1 MYQEAIVK
9 LENDFSLI
17 KPLISFSP
25 YPDENPIGY
34 LIRLAY
40 ANRYG
45 SLHWMILSK
54 NGRATYM
61 NYINTYY
68 LIENSAWSREY
79 LNEEVKVISAL
90 PTKLLNSSELR
101 FCASCLKEA
110 KYYRI
115 SWQLRSS
122 LVCLKHQEFLIEQC
136 PECFN
141 QVDFTIGRVGVCS
154 CGYDLSMSK
163 TKKAD
168 LNSLNLQNF
177 VEGIYTKHM
186 IAFHHQD
193 LVDLSLEDRLS
204 FIFKLVRWSIEHVY
218 ERLVNGVRMKISKVG
233 LRAVASTFFSTK
245 RQFHYYLSELKEID
259 NYSPVPDRLSGF
271 ILFYRSFFTT
281 FESSAYRIYREWI
294 EEFVLVNWD
303 QSLTHRQS
311 LFSKKTIRGYPWI
324 TIENASK
331 QSDIP
336 PSILRR
342 AIIEKR
348 LISTVHHKGKRR
360 YTLVY
365 RPNLSALKKHVN
377 DMFSFTEARNY
388 LGITK
393 KQLYELLENNF
404 IPKVIPPRENYCPT
418 WLIPRES
425 LEDVVYKLYEV
436 SNKQQV
442 FNLSFGDAA
451 RIICGR
457 IPDAFLHLLHAILNG
472 EITISYHFSELD
484 LERHKQ
490 LHYFAIC
497 QASLELWI
505 KSQLDNPNYMTIPE
519 LAKQLGINQ
528 ESAYQLVNFGL
539 IEYDFVDNTR
549 LISRKNQDDFNQ
561 KYVLLSHYA
570 KKSNTSSR
578 YLMRQWGEKGIFPVD
593 YSGYRKLRQR
603 IYCRAL
609 LERVLNKDK
618 LCDNMF

>member
-1 MYQEAIVK
+1 MK
-9 LENDFSLI
+9 SENDFSLI
-17 KPLISFSP
+17 KPLISFPP

-45 SLHWMILSK
+45 SLHWMIHSN
-54 NGRATYM
+54 NGRAIYM
-61 NYINTYY
+61 NYINTYH
-68 LIENSAWSREY
+68 LIESSPWSQGY
-79 LNEEVKVISAL
+79 LNEEIKDVITL
-90 PTKLLNSSELR
+90 PTRLLNRSELK

-136 PECFN
+136 PECLN
-141 QVDFTIGRVGVCS
+141 QVDFTIGEMGFCS

-163 TKKAD
+163 TEKAD
-168 LNSLNLQNF
+168 LSSLNLQNF
-177 VEGIYTKHM
+177 VEGIHTKHM
-186 IAFHHQD
+186 IAFHPQD
-193 LVDLSLEDRLS
+193 LVDLSLDDRLT
-204 FIFKLVRWSIEHVY
+204 FIIKLVRWSIEHV
-218 ERLVNGVRMKISKVG
+218 EGRLLYDERMKLSHSG
-233 LRAVASTFFSTK
+233 LKAVAGVFFSTK
-245 RQFHYYLSELKEID
+245 KEFHSYLLELKNID
-259 NYSPVPDRLSGF
+259 NYSPVPYRLSGF

-294 EEFVLVNWD
+294 EEFILTNWD
-303 QSLTHRQS
+303 QSITHRHS
-311 LFSKKTIRGYPWI
+311 LFSKKVIKGYPWI

-331 QSDIP
+331 QSEIP

-348 LISTVHHKGKRR
+348 LISTVHQKGKRR

-377 DMFSFTEARNY
+377 DVFSFTEARNY

-425 LEDVVYKLYEV
+425 LEDIVYQLYIV
-436 SNKQQV
+436 SNKQQI
-442 FNLSFGDAA
+442 FNLSVGDAT

-457 IPDAFLHLLHAILNG
+457 IADAFLRLLQAILNE
-472 EITISYHFSELD
+472 EIKISYSLSELD
-484 LERHKQ
+484 LESYKQ
-490 LHYFAIC
+490 LHDFTIC
-497 QASLELWI
+497 QVSLESWI
-505 KSQLDNPNYMTIPE
+505 KLQLDNPNYMTIPE

-528 ESAYQLVNFGL
+528 ESAYQLVNFEL
-539 IEYDFVDNTR
+539 IEYEAIDNTR
-549 LISRKNQDDFNQ
+549 FISQKNLDVFNE
-561 KYVLLSHYA
+561 KYLLLSSYA
-570 KKSNTSSR
+570 KERNSSSR
-578 YLMRQWGEKGIFPVD
+578 YLVKQLAEREIHPVD
-593 YSGYRKLRQR
+593 HNWDKKLRKK
-603 IYCRAL
+603 IYFKSL
-609 LERVLNKDK
+609 LRV
-618 LCDNMF
+618 

>member
-9 LENDFSLI
+9 SENDFSLV
-17 KPLISFSP
+17 KPLISFPP

-45 SLHWMILSK
+45 SLHWMILSN
-54 NGRATYM
+54 NGRAIYM
-61 NYINTYY
+61 NYMNTYH
-68 LIENSAWSREY
+68 LIENSVWSQGY
-79 LNEEVKVISAL
+79 LNEEIKAVITL
-90 PTKLLNSSELR
+90 PTRLLNRSELK

-136 PECFN
+136 PECLN
-141 QVDFTIGRVGVCS
+141 QVDFTIGRMGFCS

-168 LNSLNLQNF
+168 LSSLNLQNF
-177 VEGIYTKHM
+177 VEGIHTKQM
-186 IAFHHQD
+186 IAFHPQD
-193 LVDLSLEDRLS
+193 LVDLSLNDRLT
-204 FIFKLVRWSIEHVY
+204 FIIKLVRWSIEHV
-218 ERLVNGVRMKISKVG
+218 EGRLLYDERMKLSYSG
-233 LRAVASTFFSTK
+233 LKAVAEVFFSTK
-245 RQFHYYLSELKEID
+245 KEFHSYLSELKNID
-259 NYSPVPDRLSGF
+259 NYSPVPYRLSGF

-294 EEFVLVNWD
+294 EQFVLVNWD

-311 LFSKKTIRGYPWI
+311 LFSKKIIRGYPWI

-348 LISTVHHKGKRR
+348 LISTVHQKDKRR

-388 LGITK
+388 LGSTK

-425 LEDVVYKLYEV
+425 LENIVYQLYEV
-436 SNKQQV
+436 SNKLQV
-442 FNLSFGDAA
+442 FNLSFGDAT

-457 IPDAFLHLLHAILNG
+457 TPDAFLHLLHAILNG
-472 EITISYHFSELD
+472 EITISYSFRELD
-484 LERHKQ
+484 LKRHKQ
-490 LHYFAIC
+490 LHDFAIC
-497 QASLELWI
+497 QVSLESWI
-505 KSQLDNPNYMTIPE
+505 KLQLDNPNYMTIPK

-539 IEYDFVDNTR
+539 IEYVAIDNIR
-549 LISRKNQDDFNQ
+549 FISQKHLDDFNE
-561 KYVLLSHYA
+561 KYLLLSCYA
-570 KKSNTSSR
+570 KERNSSSR
-578 YLMRQWGEKGIFPVD
+578 YLMRLLSERGIFPVD
-593 YSGYRKLRQR
+593 QVWSRKLRIKVYIKSSIR
-603 IYCRAL
+603 C
-609 LERVLNKDK
+609 
-618 LCDNMF
+618 